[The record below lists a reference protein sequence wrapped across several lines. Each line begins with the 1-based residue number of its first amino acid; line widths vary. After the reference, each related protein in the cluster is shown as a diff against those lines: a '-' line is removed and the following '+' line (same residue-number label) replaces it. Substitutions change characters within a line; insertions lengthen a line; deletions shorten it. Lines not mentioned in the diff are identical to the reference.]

1 MTRQNPAAG
10 TRADGVAP
18 EKLGDDDLDRELAH
32 LHQTRGE
39 TLRHGS
45 ADALRAHTDR
55 TAALEEEYLR
65 RHPDRQVDLRR
76 TRAGARAEAG
86 QPVGSERGGPSDVGG
101 RERDTPVAGS
111 QRGDVGLHDMG
122 GAIGAAP
129 ITASSD
135 RRASTRLQD
144 EAVATGA
151 PADAPPELVADEVG
165 GTSPAYGEGAVASTS
180 MRADDPFERSEGDAT
195 PPPTPMTHSDYAG
208 LPDADETGRGADGDT
223 TARTAQKEHGG
234 P

>member
-1 MTRQNPAAG
+1 MTRHDPATG
-10 TRADGVAP
+10 TRAEGVAP

-32 LHQTRGE
+32 LHQTRGD

-65 RHPDRQVDLRR
+65 RHPERQVDLRR

-86 QPVGSERGGPSDVGG
+86 QPVG
-101 RERDTPVAGS
+101 TA
-111 QRGDVGLHDMG
+111 RGDARLHDMG
-122 GAIGAAP
+122 GAIGPAP

-135 RRASTRLQD
+135 RQAATELQD

-151 PADAPPELVADEVG
+151 PADAPPGLVADEVG
-165 GTSPAYGEGAVASTS
+165 GTSPAYGEGAVANTS
-180 MRADDPFERSEGDAT
+180 MRADDPFERSDGDAT

-208 LPDADETGRGADGDT
+208 LPDADESGRGADGDT
-223 TARTAQKEHGG
+223 RARTAQKEHGG

>member
-1 MTRQNPAAG
+1 MTRHDPATG

-18 EKLGDDDLDRELAH
+18 DTLGDDDLDRELAH
-32 LHQTRGE
+32 LHQTRGD
-39 TLRHGS
+39 TLRHGA

-76 TRAGARAEAG
+76 TRAGARGEAG
-86 QPVGSERGGPSDVGG
+86 QPV
-101 RERDTPVAGS
+101 AGS
-111 QRGDVGLHDMG
+111 SSGSSSGDDRLHDMG
-122 GAIGAAP
+122 GAIGPAP

-135 RRASTRLQD
+135 RQVATQLQD

-165 GTSPAYGEGAVASTS
+165 GTSPAYGEGAVAGTS
-180 MRADDPFERSEGDAT
+180 MRADDPFERSDGDAT

-208 LPDADETGRGADGDT
+208 LPDAEQTGRGADGDT
-223 TARTAQKEHGG
+223 AARTAQKEHGG

>member
-1 MTRQNPAAG
+1 MTRHDPATG

-18 EKLGDDDLDRELAH
+18 DTLGDDDLDRELAH
-32 LHQTRGE
+32 LHQTRDD

-86 QPVGSERGGPSDVGG
+86 QPAAAPSSGSSPS
-101 RERDTPVAGS
+101 TPSHDA
-111 QRGDVGLHDMG
+111 RLHDMG
-122 GAIGAAP
+122 GAIGPAP

-135 RRASTRLQD
+135 RQVATRLQD

-151 PADAPPELVADEVG
+151 PGGAPPELVADEVG

-180 MRADDPFERSEGDAT
+180 MRADDPFERSDGDAT
-195 PPPTPMTHSDYAG
+195 PPPAPMTHGDYAG

-223 TARTAQKEHGG
+223 AARRAQKEHGG